1 MEMTCLLLYIFEHF
15 IINFRQTDRQVVGGG
30 SRCCECGRSP
40 FCVQK
45 DRKLYYY
52 TVVSKNVTYTK
63 TRYLFG
69 LSSFFFSAK
78 AKISEFLVWEFFGSK
93 SVRHNKLCLISSPKT
108 VLPGQGLEPGLPA

>member
-30 SRCCECGRSP
+30 SRRCECGRSP

-52 TVVSKNVTYTK
+52 TVVS
-63 TRYLFG
+63 RL
-69 LSSFFFSAK
+69 
-78 AKISEFLVWEFFGSK
+78 
-93 SVRHNKLCLISSPKT
+93 
-108 VLPGQGLEPGLPA
+108 